1 MAVLSSTSPG
11 QLSKYVI
18 PTVEAISSGRV
29 STATRTYTLKNN
41 TQNDQAVK
49 AFLQLGMGGSSTQK
63 DALSIMLQTTD
74 NRNPEIRIGSL
85 NKPNIK
91 YNLGDMAEGVV
102 GAAIAARFIY
112 KNRSIT
118 SRQVYGVLRS
128 LGTPTNYPGKKGKQV
143 EKTFKSANANP
154 KIMDDVRLF
163 ISLAEVNMLA
173 LLSRGNE
180 NLLREYVDSA
190 VKYANSSNV
199 AKWSKLVYE
208 NNRYDKIEV
217 LSDGLGGQRST
228 KVDVS
233 VKITDDKGKL
243 MPVDILVSLKAG
255 DVKQFGQVSG
265 AEFAKQQDLWGR
277 LFGYDGAI
285 KGLEDKYTDLMY
297 VKKKPDEAVSLVYEY
312 VNKKLNGDLQDQP
325 DRILKTLANA
335 INYFATLNEENV
347 TLLQVG
353 QGKAKVYKF
362 DDIYRALQKPVS
374 EGKKYESRIV
384 RGKSNLPTI
393 LIESDGKP
401 LIQFRVKQEF
411 KSDGSPY
418 VRNYVEKQK
427 LMGDLLGETL

>member
-18 PTVEAISSGRV
+18 PTVESINSGRV
-29 STATRTYTLKNN
+29 STATKTYTLKKS
-41 TQNDQAVK
+41 TQNEEAVK
-49 AFLQLGMGGSSTQK
+49 AFLQLGMGGSRTQK
-63 DALSIMLQTTD
+63 DALNIVLQTTD
-74 NRNPEIRIGSL
+74 SRNTEIRIGSL

-102 GAAIAARFIY
+102 GAAICARFIY
-112 KNRSIT
+112 KNRNIT
-118 SRQVYGVLRS
+118 ARQVYGVLRS
-128 LGTPTNYPGKKGKQV
+128 MGAPTNYPGKKGKQV
-143 EKTFKSANANP
+143 EKTFKSANLNP

-163 ISLAEVNMLA
+163 ISLAEVNMVA

-180 NLLREYVDSA
+180 NLLKEYVESA
-190 VKYANSSNV
+190 VKYANSPNV
-199 AKWSKLVYE
+199 TKWSKLVYE

-233 VKITDDKGKL
+233 VKITNDKGEL

-265 AEFAKQQDLWGR
+265 AEFVKQQDLWGR
-277 LFGYDGAI
+277 LFGYDASI
-285 KGLEDKYTDLMY
+285 KGLEEKYTDLMFM
-297 VKKKPDEAVSLVYEY
+297 KKKPDEAVSLVYEF
-312 VNKKLNGDLQDQP
+312 VNRKLNGDLQDQP
-325 DRILKTLANA
+325 DKILRNLANA

-353 QGKAKVYKF
+353 QNRAKVYNF
-362 DDIYRALQKPVS
+362 DDIYNRIK
-374 EGKKYESRIV
+374 GKKYESKIV

-393 LIESDGKP
+393 LIESEGKP

-411 KSDGSPY
+411 KNDGSPY
-418 VRNYVEKQK
+418 VRNYIEKQK
-427 LMGDLLGETL
+427 LMAELLGETL

>member
-18 PTVEAISSGRV
+18 PTVESINSGRV
-29 STATRTYTLKNN
+29 STATKTYTLKKGPENEE
-41 TQNDQAVK
+41 AVK
-49 AFLQLGMGGSSTQK
+49 AFLQLGMGGSRTQK
-63 DALSIMLQTTD
+63 DALNIVLQTTD
-74 NRNPEIRIGSL
+74 SRNTEIRIGSL

-102 GAAIAARFIY
+102 GAAICARFIY
-112 KNRSIT
+112 KNRNIT
-118 SRQVYGVLRS
+118 ARQVYGVLRS
-128 LGTPTNYPGKKGKQV
+128 MGAPTNYPGKKGKQV
-143 EKTFKSANANP
+143 EKTFKSANLNP

-163 ISLAEVNMLA
+163 ISLAEVNMVA

-180 NLLREYVDSA
+180 NLLKEYVESA
-190 VKYANSSNV
+190 VKYANSVNV
-199 AKWSKLVYE
+199 TKWSKLVYE

-277 LFGYDGAI
+277 LFGYNASI
-285 KGLEDKYTDLMY
+285 KGLEEKYTNLMF
-297 VKKKPDEAVSLVYEY
+297 VQKKSDEAVSLVYEF
-312 VNKKLNGDLQDQP
+312 VNRKLNGDLQDQP
-325 DRILKTLANA
+325 DKILRSLASA

-353 QGKAKVYKF
+353 QNRAKVYKF
-362 DDIYRALQKPVS
+362 DDIYNRIK
-374 EGKKYESRIV
+374 GKQYKSKIV

-393 LIESDGKP
+393 LIESDEGKP

-427 LMGDLLGETL
+427 LMAELLGETL

>member
-18 PTVEAISSGRV
+18 PTVESINSGRV
-29 STATRTYTLKNN
+29 STATKTYTLKKS
-41 TQNDQAVK
+41 TQNEEAVK
-49 AFLQLGMGGSSTQK
+49 AFLQLGMGGSRTQK
-63 DALSIMLQTTD
+63 DALNIVLETTD
-74 NRNPEIRIGSL
+74 SRNTEIRIGSL

-102 GAAIAARFIY
+102 GAAICARFIY
-112 KNRSIT
+112 KNRNIT
-118 SRQVYGVLRS
+118 ARQVYGVLRS
-128 LGTPTNYPGKKGKQV
+128 MGAPTNYPGKKGKQV
-143 EKTFKSANANP
+143 EKTFKSANLNP

-163 ISLAEVNMLA
+163 ISLAEVNMVA

-180 NLLREYVDSA
+180 NLLKEYVESA
-190 VKYANSSNV
+190 VKYANSPNV
-199 AKWSKLVYE
+199 TKWSKLVYE

-265 AEFAKQQDLWGR
+265 AEFVKQQDLWGR
-277 LFGYDGAI
+277 LFGYDASI
-285 KGLEDKYTDLMY
+285 KGLEEKYTDLMFM
-297 VKKKPDEAVSLVYEY
+297 KKKPDEAVSLVYEF
-312 VNKKLNGDLQDQP
+312 VNRKLNGDLQDQP
-325 DRILKTLANA
+325 DKILRNLANA

-353 QGKAKVYKF
+353 QNRAKVYKF
-362 DDIYRALQKPVS
+362 DDIYNRIK
-374 EGKKYESRIV
+374 GKKYESKIV

-401 LIQFRVKQEF
+401 LFNFRLKQ
-411 KSDGSPY
+411 
-418 VRNYVEKQK
+418 
-427 LMGDLLGETL
+427 

>member
-18 PTVEAISSGRV
+18 PTVESINSGRV
-29 STATRTYTLKNN
+29 STATKTYTLKKS
-41 TQNDQAVK
+41 TQNTDAVK
-49 AFLQLGMGGSSTQK
+49 QFLELGMGGSSTQK
-63 DALSIMLQTTD
+63 EALNIMLLTTD
-74 NRNPEIRIGSL
+74 SKTKQIKIGSL

-102 GAAIAARFIY
+102 GAAICARFMY

-118 SRQVYGVLRS
+118 SRHVYGILRS

-143 EKTFKSANANP
+143 ERTYKSANQNP

-163 ISLAEVNMLA
+163 ISLAEVNMMA

-180 NLLREYVDSA
+180 TLLREYVDSA
-190 VKYANSSNV
+190 VKYANSNNV
-199 AKWSKLVYE
+199 KKWAKLVYE

-228 KVDVS
+228 KVDVT

-265 AEFAKQQDLWGR
+265 AEFEKQEELWEQ
-277 LFGYDGAI
+277 LFGYKTKIA
-285 KGLEDKYTDLMY
+285 GLKNKYNQLMF
-297 VKKKPDEAVSLVYEY
+297 VDKKPDEAVTLVYST
-312 VNKKLNGDLQDQP
+312 VTKLLVRDLRNNP
-325 DRILKTLANA
+325 DKILMSLSKA

-347 TLLQVG
+347 TLVQVG
-353 QGKAKVYKF
+353 GGKAKVYRF
-362 DDIYRALQKPVS
+362 DDIYNAISGREYKVEIKTGAS
-374 EGKKYESRIV
+374 G
-384 RGKSNLPTI
+384 LPTI
-393 LIESDGKP
+393 LINSGRDS

-411 KSDGSPY
+411 KRDGSPY
-418 VRNYVEKQK
+418 VRNYIEKQK
-427 LMGDLLGETL
+427 LLGELLAETL

>member
-18 PTVEAISSGRV
+18 PTVESINSGRV
-29 STATRTYTLKNN
+29 STATKTYTLKKS
-41 TQNDQAVK
+41 TQNEEAVK
-49 AFLQLGMGGSSTQK
+49 AFLQLGMGGSRTQK
-63 DALSIMLQTTD
+63 DALNIVLQTTD
-74 NRNPEIRIGSL
+74 SRNTEIRIGSL

-102 GAAIAARFIY
+102 GAAICARFIY
-112 KNRSIT
+112 KNRNIT
-118 SRQVYGVLRS
+118 ARQVYGVLRS
-128 LGTPTNYPGKKGKQV
+128 MGAPTNYPGKKGKQV
-143 EKTFKSANANP
+143 EKTFKSANLNP

-163 ISLAEVNMLA
+163 ISLAEVNMVA

-180 NLLREYVDSA
+180 NLLKEYVESA
-190 VKYANSSNV
+190 VKYANSPNV
-199 AKWSKLVYE
+199 TKWSKLVYE

-233 VKITDDKGKL
+233 VKITNDKGKL

-265 AEFAKQQDLWGR
+265 AEFVKQQDLWGR
-277 LFGYDGAI
+277 LFGYDASI
-285 KGLEDKYTDLMY
+285 KGLEEKYTDLMFM
-297 VKKKPDEAVSLVYEY
+297 KKKPDEAVSLVYEF
-312 VNKKLNGDLQDQP
+312 VNRKLNGDLQDQP
-325 DRILKTLANA
+325 DKILRNLANA

-353 QGKAKVYKF
+353 QNRAKVYKF
-362 DDIYRALQKPVS
+362 DDIYNRIK
-374 EGKKYESRIV
+374 GKRYKSKIV

-393 LIESDGKP
+393 LIESEGKP

-418 VRNYVEKQK
+418 VRNYIEKQK
-427 LMGDLLGETL
+427 LMAELLGETL

>member
-11 QLSKYVI
+11 QLSKYVV
-18 PTVEAISSGRV
+18 PTVESINSGRV
-29 STATRTYTLKNN
+29 STATKTYTLKKNA
-41 TQNDQAVK
+41 QNEQAVK

-63 DALSIMLQTTD
+63 DALNIVLQTTD
-74 NRNPEIRIGSL
+74 SKNKEIRIGSL

-102 GAAIAARFIY
+102 GAAICARFIY
-112 KNRSIT
+112 KNRTIT
-118 SRQVYGVLRS
+118 TRQVYGVLRS
-128 LGTPTNYPGKKGKQV
+128 MGTPTNYPGKKGKQV

-173 LLSRGNE
+173 LLSKGNE
-180 NLLREYVDSA
+180 SLLREYVESA
-190 VKYANSSNV
+190 VKYANSPNV
-199 AKWSKLVYE
+199 TKWSKLVYE

-277 LFGYDGAI
+277 LFGYDGSI
-285 KGLEDKYTDLMY
+285 RGLEEKYTDLMF
-297 VKKKPDEAVSLVYEY
+297 VKKKPDEAVSLVYEF
-312 VNKKLNGDLQDQP
+312 VNRKLNGDLKDQP
-325 DRILKTLANA
+325 DLVLRNLSSA

-353 QGKAKVYKF
+353 QSKAKVYKF
-362 DDIYRALQKPVS
+362 DDIYNRIK
-374 EGKKYESRIV
+374 GKKYESKIV

-393 LIESDGKP
+393 LIESEGKP

-418 VRNYVEKQK
+418 VRNYIEKQK
-427 LMGDLLGETL
+427 LMADLLGETL

>member
-18 PTVEAISSGRV
+18 PTVESINSGRV
-29 STATRTYTLKNN
+29 STATKTYTLKKS
-41 TQNDQAVK
+41 TQNEEAVK
-49 AFLQLGMGGSSTQK
+49 AFLQLGMGGSRTQK
-63 DALSIMLQTTD
+63 DALNIVLETTD
-74 NRNPEIRIGSL
+74 SRNTEIRIGSL

-102 GAAIAARFIY
+102 GAAICARFIY
-112 KNRSIT
+112 KNRNIT
-118 SRQVYGVLRS
+118 ARQVYGVLRS
-128 LGTPTNYPGKKGKQV
+128 MGAPTNYPGKKGKQV
-143 EKTFKSANANP
+143 EKTFKSANLNP

-163 ISLAEVNMLA
+163 ISLAEVNMVA

-180 NLLREYVDSA
+180 NLLKEYVESA
-190 VKYANSSNV
+190 VKYANSPNV
-199 AKWSKLVYE
+199 TKWSKLVYE

-265 AEFAKQQDLWGR
+265 AEFVKQQDLWGR
-277 LFGYDGAI
+277 LFGYDASI
-285 KGLEDKYTDLMY
+285 KGLEEKYTDLMFM
-297 VKKKPDEAVSLVYEY
+297 KKKPDEAVSLVYEF
-312 VNKKLNGDLQDQP
+312 VNRKLNGDLQDQP
-325 DRILKTLANA
+325 DKILRNLANA

-353 QGKAKVYKF
+353 QNRAKVYKF
-362 DDIYRALQKPVS
+362 DDIYNRIK
-374 EGKKYESRIV
+374 GKKYESKIV

-411 KSDGSPY
+411 KNDGSPY
-418 VRNYVEKQK
+418 VRNYIEKQK
-427 LMGDLLGETL
+427 LMAELLGETL